1 MHGQRFAKSFS
12 NSVRYIRP
20 RICSNQDKV
29 SYLFLFQSPA
39 LLLEPKNTTFLLTYT
54 VCHNSFHEQYFKDI
68 FSLLIFIM
76 ILSFWVSGTS
86 QEMSC
91 AFFSYFFKKKKNNP
105 GRIFP
110 PQLGFGC
117 GNRWLQCGN
126 EQCEIV
132 GAAMAARS
140 IEMPMC
146 GERLHGL
153 FQNVSPQRSIASSK
167 KLAKV
172 KTGKHLLS
180 LSRILLAWPA
190 LTFHTR
196 NWKPGTTCTF
206 LLESDTTKRI
216 AKIWRTFLWTSGNFM
231 LGLNRKQV
239 HFTKCQISFW
249 LAHQALSPGCN
260 NYFLLRDE
268 GKD

>member
-1 MHGQRFAKSFS
+1 MWNCWWSDGSQVNWNAHVSWKASWLVPKMRL
-12 NSVRYIRP
+12 P
-20 RICSNQDKV
+20 RG
-29 SYLFLFQSPA
+29 
-39 LLLEPKNTTFLLTYT
+39 
-54 VCHNSFHEQYFKDI
+54 
-68 FSLLIFIM
+68 LI
-76 ILSFWVSGTS
+76 L
-86 QEMSC
+86 
-91 AFFSYFFKKKKNNP
+91 
-105 GRIFP
+105 
-110 PQLGFGC
+110 
-117 GNRWLQCGN
+117 
-126 EQCEIV
+126 
-132 GAAMAARS
+132 
-140 IEMPMC
+140 
-146 GERLHGL
+146 
-153 FQNVSPQRSIASSK
+153 SIASSN

-180 LSRILLAWPA
+180 LSSIFLAWPA

-196 NWKPGTTCTF
+196 NSKPCTTRTF
-206 LLESDTTKRI
+206 LLESDTTKTI